1 MSFVLD
7 VERDNF
13 YKPCKCKTT
22 GKEVRLRADT
32 NRMPAISLQPKRKLP
47 KDTWHGRAF
56 KTKGMIKNLFS
67 KAFKADIR
75 DNIKT

>member
-1 MSFVLD
+1 
-7 VERDNF
+7 
-13 YKPCKCKTT
+13 
-22 GKEVRLRADT
+22 
-32 NRMPAISLQPKRKLP
+32 MPTISLQPKRKLP

-75 DNIKT
+75 ENIKTWLKF